1 MAVNQFDRIV
11 FLYDGLARLVF
22 GNQIH
27 KSQIHFLDTIEKQDQ
42 VLVIGGGTGKLLESI
57 PECRKVVF
65 VEKSS
70 KMMDQAKKRRS
81 VNSVDFIHSDF
92 FEFDSSDMFD
102 VIICPFFL
110 DCFNDSNLEL
120 VIKRIKSL
128 LNDDGSLLIADFTTK
143 ISFLLSLTMHFFFR
157 LIANLEARKLLDIHS
172 FILNNRFFV
181 VSEGFFYRK
190 GIFSRH
196 YRNL

>member
-11 FLYDGLARLVF
+11 FLYDSLARLVF

-27 KSQIHFLDTIEKQDQ
+27 KSQTHFLDTIEKQDQ
-42 VLVIGGGTGKLLESI
+42 VLVIGGGTGKLLEHI
-57 PECRKVVF
+57 PKCKKVVF
-65 VEKSS
+65 VDISA
-70 KMMDQAKKRRS
+70 KMIDRAKRRKS
-81 VNSVDFIHSDF
+81 VNDVEFVHVDFLEFESD
-92 FEFDSSDMFD
+92 SIYD
-102 VIICPFFL
+102 VIVCPFFL
-110 DCFNDSNLEL
+110 DCFNESNLDL
-120 VIKRIKSL
+120 VIKRIKSM
-128 LNDDGSLLIADFTTK
+128 LNDNGSLLIADFTTG
-143 ISFLLSLTMHFFFR
+143 ISFLLSSTMHVFFR
-157 LIANLEARKLLDIHS
+157 LIAKLEARKLLDIHS

>member
-11 FLYDGLARLVF
+11 FLYDSLARLVF
-22 GNQIH
+22 DNQIH
-27 KSQIHFLDTIEKQDQ
+27 NSQIHFIDTIEKQDK

-57 PECRKVVF
+57 PECRKLVF

-70 KMMDQAKKRRS
+70 KMLGRAKKRSS
-81 VNSVDFIHSDF
+81 VKAIDFIHSDF
-92 FEFDSSDMFD
+92 FEFDSSYKFD

-110 DCFNDSNLEL
+110 DCFNESNLDL
-120 VIKRIKSL
+120 VIKRIKSM
-128 LNDDGSLLIADFTTK
+128 LNDGGSLLIADFTTR
-143 ISFLLSLTMHFFFR
+143 ISFVLSSTMHVFFR